1 MSSNRRRGDDVRHVV
16 DEPPR
21 HRRDID
27 PGDVVL
33 RDHPPERT
41 KVTPIRV
48 FEAIRVFSVRRPHLR
63 HSDDAEH
70 SDGGG
75 VGSVGVMSYVDV
87 TDATFQTE
95 VVDRSMTAPVVIDLW
110 APWCGPCK
118 TLGPIIEKVV
128 DDTDG
133 KVLLAK
139 VNVDENPAISQA
151 FHVQGIPAVFAIRDG
166 QVVDSFVGAYPEHEV
181 KRFVEGLLPTEAES
195 ELSALVAKG
204 DEDSLRQALELE
216 PGNEDAIVALA
227 ELLVGRGDGDEAL
240 ALLERIPESDRTRR
254 VAAAARLG
262 PAPPTTTTP
271 RSSACCRG

>member
-1 MSSNRRRGDDVRHVV
+1 
-16 DEPPR
+16 
-21 HRRDID
+21 
-27 PGDVVL
+27 
-33 RDHPPERT
+33 
-41 KVTPIRV
+41 
-48 FEAIRVFSVRRPHLR
+48 
-63 HSDDAEH
+63 
-70 SDGGG
+70 
-75 VGSVGVMSYVDV
+75 MSYVDV

-118 TLGPIIEKVV
+118 TLGPIIERVV
-128 DDTDG
+128 GDTDG

-181 KRFVEGLLPTEAES
+181 KRFVEGLLPTAVES

-254 VAAAARLG
+254 VAATARLG
-262 PAPPTTTTP
+262 PAPTDDYDATLVSLLP
-271 RSSACCRG
+271 RVKGDEDARQEFVDILELMGPDDPRTAEYRKRLTARLF